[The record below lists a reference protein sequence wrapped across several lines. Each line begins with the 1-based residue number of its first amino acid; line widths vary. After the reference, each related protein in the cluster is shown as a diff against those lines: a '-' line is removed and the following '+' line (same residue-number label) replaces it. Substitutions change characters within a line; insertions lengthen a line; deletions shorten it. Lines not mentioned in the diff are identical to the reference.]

1 MDYPVL
7 LWVGFGLL
15 VAAVLSI
22 DLGVFHSKAH
32 TVGLREAAIW
42 SAVWITLALLF
53 NAGIFLGMDHQ
64 RGLAFLSGYLIEK
77 SLSLDNI
84 FVWLVIFSDFALP
97 A

>member
-22 DLGVFHSKAH
+22 DLGVFHRKAH

-42 SAVWITLALLF
+42 SAV
-53 NAGIFLGMDHQ
+53 
-64 RGLAFLSGYLIEK
+64 
-77 SLSLDNI
+77 
-84 FVWLVIFSDFALP
+84 
-97 A
+97 